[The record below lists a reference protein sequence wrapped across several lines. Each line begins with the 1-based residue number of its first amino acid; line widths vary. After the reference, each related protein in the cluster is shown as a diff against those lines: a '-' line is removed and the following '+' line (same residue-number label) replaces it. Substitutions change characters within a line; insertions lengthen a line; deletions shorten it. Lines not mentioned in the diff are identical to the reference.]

1 MLDEGYIANIAVD
14 PKWRRQGLAGELLE
28 VYCRF
33 AQAHLAFLTLEVRA
47 SNEAAIALYVK
58 HGFVQAGVRKN
69 YYQDPKEDALI
80 MTREFHREG
89 EA

>member
-1 MLDEGYIANIAVD
+1 M
-14 PKWRRQGLAGELLE
+14 
-28 VYCRF
+28 
-33 AQAHLAFLTLEVRA
+33 TLEVRA